1 MAGERRALCADL
13 GGELRAKACRRAFEV
28 FTRPEHRFKTRESVG
43 HAREP
48 SREGR
53 GVLVRRE
60 ANALGDAPAQ
70 DGADD
75 GARAFALDGAA
86 LGPFLRR
93 FKERRRID
101 RPQGESA
108 EALLRAR
115 ACALGEDGGES
126 RRVAARPRRSLL
138 QLEDGACVQPEL
150 RGTAHVPYADEV
162 RRRGGSREDAPEGE
176 VVGFGAFFE
185 RCENFLIKHLAC
197 VPRKCGV
204 REERRREA
212 QAQSARKERLVK
224 GFERCGRIERDAAQ
238 SVLRGARL
246 ADPAEKSA
254 VLAVYARQKLL
265 NVRRFAN
272 DFAAERL
279 PAVRTSGES
288 ASIVKG
294 IFRISFNQ
302 PTSFPS
308 AAKRSS
314 SPPESV
320 QRILPKPR
328 LRLSPAVRRLAQ
340 ASASASAWRASPPV
354 SVISPQKTRSSASAA
369 CMLCSELSRAVP
381 LSLSISV
388 WKRTV
393 VYSSRTS
400 SGESAS
406 MRRV

>member
-1 MAGERRALCADL
+1 MKRAAIMPRTIEPLMASPD
-13 GGELRAKACRRAFEV
+13 
-28 FTRPEHRFKTRESVG
+28 SV
-43 HAREP
+43 RI
-48 SREGR
+48 
-53 GVLVRRE
+53 
-60 ANALGDAPAQ
+60 APW
-70 DGADD
+70 
-75 GARAFALDGAA
+75 
-86 LGPFLRR
+86 
-93 FKERRRID
+93 
-101 RPQGESA
+101 
-108 EALLRAR
+108 
-115 ACALGEDGGES
+115 
-126 RRVAARPRRSLL
+126 
-138 QLEDGACVQPEL
+138 
-150 RGTAHVPYADEV
+150 
-162 RRRGGSREDAPEGE
+162 
-176 VVGFGAFFE
+176 
-185 RCENFLIKHLAC
+185 
-197 VPRKCGV
+197 
-204 REERRREA
+204 
-212 QAQSARKERLVK
+212 
-224 GFERCGRIERDAAQ
+224 
-238 SVLRGARL
+238 
-246 ADPAEKSA
+246 
-254 VLAVYARQKLL
+254 
-265 NVRRFAN
+265 
-272 DFAAERL
+272 L

-354 SVISPQKTRSSASAA
+354 SVISPLKTRSSASAA
-369 CMLCSELSRAVP
+369 CMLCSMLCSELSRAVP